1 MVRRY
6 DGASVRL
13 PRRSRAAAKAGGCG
27 GFTLIELLVVM
38 VLILILAGVSLVVY
52 GNNVKRAREAALTK
66 NLYELRKAI
75 DEYYADQGKYPTSLE
90 TLVSGTPPYLRSIPK
105 DITDS
110 VETWQEI
117 PAEFDP
123 GNPTAE
129 PGIQNVKSGSDQV
142 ALDGTTPYSEFE

>member
-1 MVRRY
+1 MVRN
-6 DGASVRL
+6 
-13 PRRSRAAAKAGGCG
+13 RAAAKAGRCE

-38 VLILILAGVSLVVY
+38 VLILILAGVSLTVY
-52 GNNVKRAREAALTK
+52 ANNIARAKETALTK
-66 NLYELRKAI
+66 NLFEMRKAI
-75 DEYYADQGKYPTSLE
+75 DEYYADQGKYPASLD
-90 TLVSGTPPYLRSIPK
+90 TLVNGSPKYLRSIPK

-129 PGIQNVKSGSDQV
+129 PGIENVKSGSDQMS
-142 ALDGTTPYSEFE
+142 LDGTPYSEFE